1 MKPNNMIL
9 LLSILIFILPFSGLN
24 GQKKPANYGNIP
36 DELVAYDKY
45 MKAYK
50 YHFLEPTMFYGAG
63 REKLPPTD
71 LKEVRI
77 GFLGPLEGS
86 VILSLGKQMLQGSM
100 LAIEE
105 ANKKGGYKGIPYKLM
120 IHNDVGL
127 WGAAANE
134 VVKMDDEKVWAWLG
148 TIDDNNSHV
157 AIRATLKLEIL
168 NMNTG
173 DPDPTFTET
182 AIPWVVRDIPDDR
195 QSGYVLVDR
204 IFNKDKHSRVAVM
217 RANNRYGRVGILHF
231 NRSAT
236 RVGYPIIIEE
246 RFNDGE
252 TDFKAQLE
260 RIKKTSPDAIVLWGN
275 AKESALIL
283 KQIRELEMKQPV
295 YGSDRMV
302 SQEFLS
308 IAGHLAEGIVT
319 TCQYN
324 PDADNSKLKVFKA
337 SYLKRFGMEPDV
349 FAAHAYD
356 GMNMLIEA
364 IQKVGL
370 NRVLIR
376 DILTDMKTFQGY
388 QGVTGKVNFDATW
401 NNIRPIF
408 IAEVSSGKFK
418 FSPAPRLEKNEQI
431 YKKPRTGYSY

>member
-1 MKPNNMIL
+1 MKPLFRILTSAL
-9 LLSILIFILPFSGLN
+9 LLLTFLLTSG
-24 GQKKPANYGNIP
+24 QEKKVNYGNIP

-50 YHFLEPTMFYGAG
+50 YHFLEPIQFYGAG
-63 REKLPPTD
+63 REKLPPSD

-86 VILSLGKQMLQGSM
+86 VIQPLGKQMLQGTQ

-105 ANKKGGYKGIPYKLM
+105 ANKKGGYMGIPYKLM

-182 AIPWVVRDIPDDR
+182 NIPWVIRNIPDDR

-204 IFNKDKHSRVAVM
+204 IYRKDKHSRVAVM

-236 RVGYPIIIEE
+236 RIGYPIIIEE
-246 RFNDGE
+246 RFKDE
-252 TDFKAQLE
+252 EIDFKAQLE

-283 KQIRELEMKQPV
+283 KQIRELGMEQPV

-302 SQEFLS
+302 SQEFLQ
-308 IAGHLAEGIVT
+308 IAGSLAEGIVT

-324 PDADNSKLKVFKA
+324 PDADDPRLKAFKA
-337 SYLKRFGMEPDV
+337 AYLKRFGQEPDV

-356 GMNMLIEA
+356 GTNMVIEA

-370 NRVLIR
+370 NRVKIR
-376 DILTDMKTFQGY
+376 DILLDLKTFQGY
-388 QGVTGKVNFDATW
+388 EGVTGKVTFDATW
-401 NNIRPIF
+401 NNIRPVF
-408 IAEVSSGKFK
+408 MAEVSNGKFK
-418 FSPAPRLEKNEQI
+418 FSPAPPLEKNEQI
-431 YKKPRTGYSY
+431 YKKPKTGYSY

>member
-1 MKPNNMIL
+1 
-9 LLSILIFILPFSGLN
+9 
-24 GQKKPANYGNIP
+24 
-36 DELVAYDKY
+36 
-45 MKAYK
+45 
-50 YHFLEPTMFYGAG
+50 
-63 REKLPPTD
+63 
-71 LKEVRI
+71 
-77 GFLGPLEGS
+77 
-86 VILSLGKQMLQGSM
+86 M

-105 ANKKGGYKGIPYKLM
+105 ANKKGGYKGLPYKLM
-120 IHNDVGL
+120 THNDVGL

-148 TIDDNNSHV
+148 TIDDNNSHI

-182 AIPWVVRDIPDDR
+182 NIPWVVRNIPDDR

-204 IFNKDKHSRVAVM
+204 IFKTDKHSRVAVM

-231 NRSAT
+231 SRSAT
-236 RVGYPIIIEE
+236 RIGFPIIIEE
-246 RFNDGE
+246 RFSDGE
-252 TDFKAQLE
+252 TDFKERLE
-260 RIKKTSPDAIVLWGN
+260 RIRKISPDAIVLWGN

-283 KQIRELEMKQPV
+283 KQIRELGMNQPV

-302 SQEFLS
+302 NPEFLS
-308 IAGHLAEGIVT
+308 IAGSLAEGIVT

-324 PDADNSKLKVFKA
+324 PDSDDPKLKAFK
-337 SYLKRFGMEPDV
+337 SDYQKRFGMEPDV

-356 GMNMLIEA
+356 GMNMIIEA

-376 DILTDMKTFQGY
+376 DILLDLKTFQGY
-388 QGVTGKVNFDATW
+388 QGVTGKVLFDATW

-408 IAEVSSGKFK
+408 IAQVSNGKFK
-418 FSPAPRLEKNEQI
+418 FSPAPALEKGDNI
-431 YKKPRTGYSY
+431 YKKPKTGYQY

>member
-1 MKPNNMIL
+1 MIL
-9 LLSILIFILPFSGLN
+9 LVLVLISILQFSGLR
-24 GQKKPANYGNIP
+24 GQVKPANYGNIP

-50 YHFLEPTMFYGAG
+50 YHFLEPTQFYGAG
-63 REKLPPTD
+63 REKLPPSD
-71 LKEVRI
+71 LKEVRL

-86 VILSLGKQMLQGSM
+86 VILPLGKQMLQGSM

-182 AIPWVVRDIPDDR
+182 AIPWVVRNIPDDR

-204 IFNKDKHSRVAVM
+204 IFKRDKHSRVAVM
-217 RANNRYGRVGILHF
+217 RVNSRYGRVGILHF

-260 RIKKTSPDAIVLWGN
+260 HIKKTSPDAIVIWAN

-283 KQIRELEMKQPV
+283 KQIRDLDMKQPV
-295 YGSDRMV
+295 YGSDRIV
-302 SQEFLS
+302 NPEFLE
-308 IAGHLAEGIVT
+308 IAGPLAEGVVT

-324 PDADNSKLKVFKA
+324 PDANDPKLKAFK
-337 SYLKRFGMEPDV
+337 SNYFKRFGQEPDV

-356 GMNMLIEA
+356 GTNMLIEA
-364 IQKVGL
+364 IEKVGL

-376 DILTDMKTFQGY
+376 DVLTDMKTFQGY
-388 QGVTGKVNFDATW
+388 QGVTGKVIFDATW

-408 IAEVSSGKFK
+408 IAEVSNGKFK
-418 FSPAPRLEKNEQI
+418 FSPAPPLEKNEQI
-431 YKKPRTGYSY
+431 YKKPKSGYSY

>member
-1 MKPNNMIL
+1 MKPMFRILICSL
-9 LLSILIFILPFSGLN
+9 LLIPMSLSY
-24 GQKKPANYGNIP
+24 GQEKKVNYGNIP

-45 MKAYK
+45 QKAYI
-50 YHFLEPTMFYGAG
+50 YHFLEPIQFYGAG

-86 VILSLGKQMLQGSM
+86 VIQSLGKQMLQGTM

-105 ANKKGGYKGIPYKLM
+105 ANKKGGYKGLPYKLM
-120 IHNDVGL
+120 MHNDVGL

-134 VVKMDDEKVWAWLG
+134 VVKMDDEKVWAFLG
-148 TIDDNNSHV
+148 TIDDNNSHI
-157 AIRATLKLEIL
+157 ALRATLKLEIM
-168 NMNTG
+168 NINTG
-173 DPDPTFTET
+173 DPDPTYTET
-182 AIPWVVRDIPDDR
+182 NIPWTIRNIPDDR

-204 IFNKDKHSRVAVM
+204 IFKRDKHTRVAVM
-217 RANNRYGRVGILHF
+217 RANSRYGRVGILHF
-231 NRSAT
+231 NRSST
-236 RVGYPIIIEE
+236 RIGFPIIIEE
-246 RFNDGE
+246 RFTDGE

-283 KQIRELEMKQPV
+283 KQIRDLGMKQPV

-302 SQEFLS
+302 NMEFLE
-308 IAGHLAEGIVT
+308 IAGPLAEGTVT

-324 PDADNSKLKVFKA
+324 PDADDPKLKAFKA
-337 SYLKRFGMEPDV
+337 SYLKRFGQEPDV

-356 GMNMLIEA
+356 GTNMLIEA

-376 DILTDMKTFQGY
+376 DILLDLKTFQGY
-388 QGVTGKVNFDATW
+388 RGVTGKMTFDASW

-408 IAEVSSGKFK
+408 IAEVHNGKFK
-418 FSPAPRLEKNEQI
+418 FSPAPPLEKSEQI
-431 YKKPRTGYSY
+431 YKKPKSGYSY

>member
-1 MKPNNMIL
+1 
-9 LLSILIFILPFSGLN
+9 
-24 GQKKPANYGNIP
+24 
-36 DELVAYDKY
+36 
-45 MKAYK
+45 
-50 YHFLEPTMFYGAG
+50 
-63 REKLPPTD
+63 
-71 LKEVRI
+71 
-77 GFLGPLEGS
+77 LEGS
-86 VILSLGKQMLQGSM
+86 VIQPLGKQMLQGTM

-105 ANKKGGYKGIPYKLM
+105 ANKKGGYKGLPYKLM

-134 VVKMDDEKVWAWLG
+134 VVKMDDEEVWAFLG
-148 TIDDNNSHV
+148 TIDDNNSHI
-157 AIRATLKLEIL
+157 ALRATLKLEIF
-168 NMNTG
+168 NVNTG
-173 DPDPTFTET
+173 DPDPTYTET
-182 AIPWVVRDIPDDR
+182 NIPWTIRNIPDDR

-204 IFNKDKHSRVAVM
+204 IFKRDKHSRVAVM
-217 RANNRYGRVGILHF
+217 RANSRYGRVGILHF

-252 TDFKAQLE
+252 TDFKGQLE

-283 KQIRELEMKQPV
+283 KQIRELGMKQPV

-302 SQEFLS
+302 NPEFLS
-308 IAGHLAEGIVT
+308 IAGSLAEGIVT

-324 PDADNSKLKVFKA
+324 PDADNPKLKTFK
-337 SYLKRFGMEPDV
+337 SNYLKRFGMEPDV

-364 IQKVGL
+364 IQQVGL

-388 QGVTGKVNFDATW
+388 QGVTGKVIFDATW

-408 IAEVSSGKFK
+408 IAEVSNGKFK
-418 FSPAPRLEKNEQI
+418 FSPAPPLEKSEQI
-431 YKKPRTGYSY
+431 YKKPKTGYSY